1 MTPLAKPVT
10 ARGLLTSGMPSW
22 LQPTLQNPTHLPEIS
37 TPITPLDHTPSLPAK
52 ITIVS
57 THLLD
62 ILTPLTPL
70 DPKSF
75 IPTQISEMSPSLL
88 TIPLEIRL
96 HIYAYVLASHPI
108 EHPHLSPSLTGQHQS
123 PQSTSTTS
131 NIHANEPQ
139 YQTRLP
145 TALLISCSRIYT
157 ESSAL
162 PFQISSFAFTNWFS
176 SGVYAARQFSR
187 GLKAWQRSS
196 IRNVSLDVLG
206 RDLWTGDAGM
216 SRLGGNMGAVVN
228 VYRGEGGRKDDSVLG
243 EWWDL
248 CRLWSG
254 VRSLRLRVRGSVMR
268 PAAKEAGM
276 VLYREFRVE
285 DTLFNVGLPWIQE
298 GLLQLME
305 LRKLEIEVEDEL
317 IDTEA
322 KEAFCIKLREAFEQ
336 HRERDSEVEVQFV
349 ERAKEKVIVE
359 EIKVVEEEEEREGWV
374 DL

>member
-1 MTPLAKPVT
+1 
-10 ARGLLTSGMPSW
+10 
-22 LQPTLQNPTHLPEIS
+22 
-37 TPITPLDHTPSLPAK
+37 
-52 ITIVS
+52 
-57 THLLD
+57 
-62 ILTPLTPL
+62 
-70 DPKSF
+70 
-75 IPTQISEMSPSLL
+75 
-88 TIPLEIRL
+88 
-96 HIYAYVLASHPI
+96 
-108 EHPHLSPSLTGQHQS
+108 
-123 PQSTSTTS
+123 
-131 NIHANEPQ
+131 
-139 YQTRLP
+139 
-145 TALLISCSRIYT
+145 
-157 ESSAL
+157 
-162 PFQISSFAFTNWFS
+162 
-176 SGVYAARQFSR
+176 
-187 GLKAWQRSS
+187 
-196 IRNVSLDVLG
+196 
-206 RDLWTGDAGM
+206 
-216 SRLGGNMGAVVN
+216 MGAVVN